1 MPSVFSLA
9 QIIQQLQT
17 QWGGSYEGTTES
29 WAGTSPIS
37 YYIGS
42 TPYSSGSGEIAYW
55 TPMTALMTSRAA
67 LAFELWDDLIA
78 RDLIQATTAASAQ
91 IQFEYATRTYNG
103 SGVLSTNGGTY
114 SFDWTNGSNTNSY
127 GTTNYKIAR
136 DEIWLNSN
144 WTSHNAD
151 NDMFFGGYG
160 FQTYMHEIGHSLGLS
175 HPGTYNAGSG
185 GSITYANS
193 AEYTLDN
200 RQYTIMSYFGGYAP
214 GAGWQQDGTFSSWLY
229 SSTPMLDD
237 VAAIQAI
244 YGADMTTRAGNTTY
258 GFHSNAGRDV
268 FDFTIDKTP
277 IVTLWDAGGTD
288 TIDLSGYSAN
298 QRIDLHAGT
307 YSDVGGMLNNV
318 AIAYNVTIENAIGG
332 SGNDTFY
339 GNDADNRLT
348 GGAGNDVMDG
358 GGGTDT
364 AVFSGVFASYSL
376 VDLGGTSVRV
386 SGPDGIDTLSNIE
399 SLQFSDQMVSWPVR
413 SNLVLAAFGSGSSAG
428 GWSTNDVFSRVVA
441 DVNGDGL
448 ADVVGFGN
456 WGVNDALATG
466 GGHFAQQT
474 LELMA
479 FGACGSAGGW
489 TSDDVFPRTLADVN
503 GDGMADV
510 VGFGAWGVNVALAT
524 GGGHFAQQTL
534 ELMAFGASGS
544 AGGWSSDNAFPR
556 TLADVNGDG
565 MADVVGFGA
574 WGVNVA
580 LATGSGHFAQ
590 PTLELMAFGASGSA
604 GGWSSNDLVPRTS
617 ADVNGDGM
625 ADVVGFG
632 IWGVSVAL
640 ATGGGHFA
648 QPTLELAAF
657 GADGSV
663 GGWTSNDIFPR
674 TLADV
679 NGDGMADVVGFGAWG
694 VNVAL
699 ATGGGHFAQPKLA
712 LGAFGAD
719 GSAGG
724 WSSNALLPRTV
735 ADVDGDGKADVI
747 GFDALGVHVA
757 LATDFHLA

>member
-17 QWGGSYEGTTES
+17 QWGGSYEGTTEH
-29 WAGTSPIS
+29 WAGTGPIS
-37 YYIGS
+37 YYVGS

-114 SFDWTNGSNTNSY
+114 SFDWANGASTNSY
-127 GTTNYKIAR
+127 GTTNYNISR

-175 HPGTYNAGSG
+175 HPGTYNAGNG
-185 GSITYANS
+185 GSITFANS
-193 AEYTLDN
+193 AEYSLDN

-244 YGADMTTRAGNTTY
+244 YGADMTTRATDTTY

-277 IVTLWDAGGTD
+277 IVTVWDAGGTD

-339 GNDADNRLT
+339 GNEADNRLT
-348 GGAGNDVMDG
+348 GGAGNDTVDG
-358 GGGTDT
+358 GAGTDT
-364 AVFSGVFASYSL
+364 GVFSGSYASYRIAG
-376 VDLGGTSVRV
+376 LGGTSVRV

-399 SLQFSDQMVSWPVR
+399 LLQFSDRIVTWP
-413 SNLVLAAFGSGSSAG
+413 F
-428 GWSTNDVFSRVVA
+428 
-441 DVNGDGL
+441 
-448 ADVVGFGN
+448 
-456 WGVNDALATG
+456 
-466 GGHFAQQT
+466 
-474 LELMA
+474 
-479 FGACGSAGGW
+479 
-489 TSDDVFPRTLADVN
+489 
-503 GDGMADV
+503 
-510 VGFGAWGVNVALAT
+510 NVA
-524 GGGHFAQQTL
+524 
-534 ELMAFGASGS
+534 
-544 AGGWSSDNAFPR
+544 
-556 TLADVNGDG
+556 
-565 MADVVGFGA
+565 VVT
-574 WGVNVA
+574 NK
-580 LATGSGHFAQ
+580 
-590 PTLELMAFGASGSA
+590 
-604 GGWSSNDLVPRTS
+604 
-617 ADVNGDGM
+617 
-625 ADVVGFG
+625 
-632 IWGVSVAL
+632 
-640 ATGGGHFA
+640 
-648 QPTLELAAF
+648 AAAPYDF
-657 GADGSV
+657 
-663 GGWTSNDIFPR
+663 N
-674 TLADV
+674 
-679 NGDGMADVVGFGAWG
+679 
-694 VNVAL
+694 
-699 ATGGGHFAQPKLA
+699 
-712 LGAFGAD
+712 
-719 GSAGG
+719 
-724 WSSNALLPRTV
+724 
-735 ADVDGDGKADVI
+735 GDGKADILLQNDNGTPAVWLMDGTADSFRGSGLANPGPAWHAKDAADFNSDGKSDIVWQNTDGTPAVWLMDGVNVLSTGPALPNPGPTWHALEAGDFNGDGKADILWQNNDCTPAVWLMDGINVLSTGPTLANPGPTWQVRDAADFNGDGKADILWQNTNGTPAVWLMNGTDAFQFGPLLPNPGASWHEIAGGDFNGDGKADILWQDDNGTPAVWLMDGVNVRSFGPALTNPGAAWHAMEAEDFNSDGKADILWQNDNGTPAVWLMNGVI
-747 GFDALGVHVA
+747 DVLRGSPLYVSDMSWHI
-757 LATDFHLA
+757 